1 MRPLCRLA
9 TVAVVREG
17 RAPQPPELDL
27 GGLSQEGAGGAA
39 LDLGEE
45 ALEAG
50 AAVGAGQV
58 QGGERRQQRRR
69 HGMTAGVGGGVGGVW
84 AHGAVSLSL

>member
-1 MRPLCRLA
+1 M
-9 TVAVVREG
+9 
-17 RAPQPPELDL
+17 
-27 GGLSQEGAGGAA
+27 QEGAGGAA

-58 QGGERRQQRRR
+58 QGGERRQKRR
-69 HGMTAGVGGGVGGVW
+69 G
-84 AHGAVSLSL
+84 S

>member
-1 MRPLCRLA
+1 MSMIRFSPLGRFA

-17 RAPQPPELDL
+17 RAPQSPELDL
-27 GGLSQEGAGGAA
+27 GVPAFAGMTMQEGAGGAA
-39 LDLGEE
+39 LDLGED

-58 QGGERRQQRRR
+58 QGGERRQERP
-69 HGMTAGVGGGVGGVW
+69 GDEGVGIRD
-84 AHGAVSLSL
+84 